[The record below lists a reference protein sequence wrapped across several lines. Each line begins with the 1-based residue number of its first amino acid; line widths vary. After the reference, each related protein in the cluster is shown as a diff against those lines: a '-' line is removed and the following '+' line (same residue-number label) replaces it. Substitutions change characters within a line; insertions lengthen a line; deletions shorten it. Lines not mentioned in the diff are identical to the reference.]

1 MRIKEIEKLFQDEAT
16 LDLAL
21 EDLTKDMKIVD
32 DWTKTSLSEM
42 GDNPEQIKKAL
53 NQLSIAFANLRIVLG
68 VAETEYRNRE
78 VRYYQEKKM
87 LAEEGGIKFVSGQAE
102 KEASAFVAEYRRIRN
117 LVQAYKE
124 SADKR
129 IITLQSILKDILR
142 EQKSHPTTEQ

>member
-1 MRIKEIEKLFQDEAT
+1 MRVKEIEKLFLDEAT

-32 DWTKTSLSEM
+32 KWVDTSLSELD
-42 GDNPEQIKKAL
+42 DNPEQIKKAL
-53 NQLSIAFANLRIVLG
+53 DQLSIAYGNLRIVLG

-87 LAEEGGIKFVSGQAE
+87 EAENNGTKFVSGQAE
-102 KEASAFVAEYRRIRN
+102 KEASAYVAEYRRIRN

-129 IITLQSILKDILR
+129 IITLQSILKDIQR
-142 EQKSHPTTEQ
+142 EYRQHPSTEA